1 MKRLQTIMIAM
12 IVFLYNN
19 AFAEEY
25 ILSIQPI
32 IPKDEVITS
41 YQPLADYLSE
51 NIGHKITIKTY
62 SNFFTYWQSM
72 KNKKN
77 FDLVLDAA
85 HFTDYRIQNNN
96 YTVLAKFPDT
106 IRFSL
111 VTHSDSSISKTDD
124 LILKPV
130 ATSPSPGLGGIR
142 LYEIFN
148 NPSRLPKEITVSDIR
163 EAIDAV
169 ADGDVD
175 AAIIPSFM
183 VSKYKFLKV
192 ITTTKATPNIALSVS
207 PAVPTDFKKNIL
219 NALINA
225 DKSFEGRSMLKRIGL
240 PKFADT
246 SDTKYSGYSQLLEGM
261 FGYQP
266 SVKLKMAVS
275 E

>member
-1 MKRLQTIMIAM
+1 MVTMSTEYEKLLLSFLNSCNIRCSSIHELDNLHIPRELLVNNNTYDS
-12 IVFLYNN
+12 IVHY
-19 AFAEEY
+19 
-25 ILSIQPI
+25 
-32 IPKDEVITS
+32 IPKFKTTAQILPAIDANVTATV
-41 YQPLADYLSE
+41 YAF
-51 NIGHKITIKTY
+51 NATI
-62 SNFFTYWQSM
+62 
-72 KNKKN
+72 
-77 FDLVLDAA
+77 L
-85 HFTDYRIQNNN
+85 
-96 YTVLAKFPDT
+96 
-106 IRFSL
+106 
-111 VTHSDSSISKTDD
+111 
-124 LILKPV
+124 
-130 ATSPSPGLGGIR
+130 
-142 LYEIFN
+142 
-148 NPSRLPKEITVSDIR
+148 LPT
-163 EAIDAV
+163 AIDAV